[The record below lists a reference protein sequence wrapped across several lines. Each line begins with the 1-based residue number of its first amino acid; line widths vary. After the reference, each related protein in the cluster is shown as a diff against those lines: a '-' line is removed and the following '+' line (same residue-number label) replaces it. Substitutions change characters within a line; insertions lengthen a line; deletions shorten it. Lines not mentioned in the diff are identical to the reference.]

1 MVRLTGAKRQIGVG
15 KKIHRRESRQFWR
28 LASAAFLFGLFF
40 SPWFAFSTLKAAELV
55 DSTRYIIGPGDIFTV
70 SFSEANIPAF
80 TTEVGVEGAAS
91 IDGVGT
97 FPIAG
102 LTLAAA
108 KAKLVAGLNK
118 RFSGSGVEL
127 SLTTVRNKRTL
138 VAGAVVNPGL
148 YDSKAT
154 ALVSDLIAK
163 AGGLKDGASRRN
175 IEIRGHG
182 NSGATYP
189 VDLEKFSHV
198 GAPESNPAVYLGDVI
213 FVPLFTDST
222 KRLYISGEVSSPG
235 WIEYSERD
243 NVMDLIELAGGF
255 TGNARVDSVFL
266 FGESSGAGV
275 GQSML
280 AITDTKSLSPGSRVI
295 ALSSGDRAK
304 EKDISITGAITN
316 PGRYPYVTGMSLES
330 LLAIAGG
337 ALPEAYVEGI
347 TLFNSS
353 FDNTTRANLLVR
365 AEKTAIANARAF
377 APLGPASSPNVRSG
391 ISADLAPGDSVVVP
405 FAEGFVSV
413 LGQVKFPGL
422 VAFTSKRSVFDY
434 VNLAGGANSWADLSS
449 SYVSRKI
456 AGGATP
462 LSSVDVIYDGD
473 IIFVARKR
481 ESKSSGSLAWLRDVT
496 LIGAGVALTVF
507 AIDKV
512 GN

>member
-1 MVRLTGAKRQIGVG
+1 MDRLTDAIRQIGVSR
-15 KKIHRRESRQFWR
+15 KTHSQQSRQFWT
-28 LASAAFLFGLFF
+28 LTGLVVFLGSFLF
-40 SPWFAFSTLKAAELV
+40 SCFAPIASEAAELV
-55 DSTRYIIGPGDIFTV
+55 DSTRYIVGPGDVFTV
-70 SFSEANIPAF
+70 SFSEANILPF
-80 TTEVGVEGAAS
+80 TTEVGVEGVAS

-97 FPIAG
+97 FPLAG
-102 LTLAAA
+102 LTLADA

-127 SLTTVRNKRTL
+127 SLSKVREKRTL
-138 VAGAVVNPGL
+138 VAGAVVKPGL

-163 AGGLKDGASRRN
+163 AGGLKEGASQRN
-175 IEIRGHG
+175 IEIRGEG
-182 NSGATYP
+182 NNGATYP
-189 VDLEKFSHV
+189 VDLEKFSQV
-198 GAPESNPAVYLGDVI
+198 GDPESNPAVYLGDVI

-222 KRLYISGEVSSPG
+222 RRLYVSGEVSTPG
-235 WIEYSERD
+235 WIEFTERD
-243 NVMDLIELAGGF
+243 NVMDLIELAGGL
-255 TGNARVDSVFL
+255 TGNARADSVLL
-266 FGESSGAGV
+266 FEGGADSGADR
-275 GQSML
+275 SML
-280 AITDTKSLSPGSRVI
+280 ALTSTKSLLPGSRVI
-295 ALSSGDRAK
+295 ALFAGEKAK
-304 EKDISITGAITN
+304 ESDISISGAITN
-316 PGRYPYVTGMSLES
+316 PGRYPYVRGMSLES
-330 LLAIAGG
+330 LLAVAGG

-353 FDNTTRANLLVR
+353 VDNTARANALVR
-365 AEKTAIANARAF
+365 AEKTAIANARVF
-377 APLGPASSPNVRSG
+377 APSGPASSGNVRSG
-391 ISADLAPGDSVVVP
+391 VSVDLVPGDSVVVP

-422 VAFTSKRSVFDY
+422 VKFAGKRSAFDY
-434 VNLAGGANSWADLSS
+434 LGLAGGVNSWADLNS

-462 LSSVDVIYDGD
+462 LNSADKIFDGD

-481 ESKSSGSLAWLRDVT
+481 ESRGPGGLGWLRDAA